1 MTMTTP
7 LPPDRSH
14 VTTEQRNPRSAQL
27 HRQSTLECL
36 SVMHSEDR
44 QVHEAIGAALPALGA
59 WVAAILP
66 AFRAG
71 GRLIYVGAGTSGRLG
86 VLDASEMP
94 PTFQLEPGRVI
105 GVIAGGE
112 GALRRSSE
120 SAEDELR
127 GAEADL
133 HALGLRHGDAVLGIT
148 AGGTTPY
155 VVGALTIAK
164 DVERRKGGATRIVTG
179 LLTCALVERPADAD
193 HLVVLDTG
201 PEILTGST
209 RLKAGTAT
217 KLALNMMS
225 TTLMVQSGRV
235 YGNLMVDVR
244 ATNAKL
250 RDRAARIIGQLTSLD
265 RRMCFALLESADGSV
280 KTALAMHFLGISR
293 AEAEKRLSDSSG
305 RLDQVI
311 GDSEG

>member
-1 MTMTTP
+1 
-7 LPPDRSH
+7 
-14 VTTEQRNPRSAQL
+14 
-27 HRQSTLECL
+27 
-36 SVMHSEDR
+36 MHGEDR
-44 QVHEAIGAALPALGA
+44 QVHQAIGAALPALTA

-66 AFRAG
+66 AFSAG
-71 GRLIYVGAGTSGRLG
+71 GRVIYVGAGTSGRLG

-94 PTFQLEPGRVI
+94 PTFQLEPGRII

-120 SAEDELR
+120 SAEDDLR

-133 HALGLRHGDAVLGIT
+133 RSLDLRHGDAVLGIT

-155 VVGALTIAK
+155 VIGALALAK
-164 DVERRKGGATRIVTG
+164 DAERRRGGATRIITG
-179 LLTCALVERPADAD
+179 LLTCASVERPADAD
-193 HLVVLDTG
+193 HLIVLDTG

-244 ATNAKL
+244 ATNGKL
-250 RDRAARIIGQLTSLD
+250 RDRAARIIAQVTSLG
-265 RRMCFALLESADGSV
+265 RRECFALLESAGGSV
-280 KTALAMHFLGISR
+280 KTALAMHFLAIPR
-293 AEAEKRLSDSSG
+293 AEAERRLDDNSG
-305 RLDQVI
+305 RLDRVI
-311 GDSEG
+311 GDVSC